1 MKGEQP
7 LPPVRVRVEH
17 HTIAPVGDPHLARQV
32 AREAEQLA
40 EQPRIP
46 GVVERCHVVRG
57 DHEQV
62 RGRLGVQVSER
73 EQAVAPL
80 HDRGRDLARGDL
92 AEDATGHQPLPNA
105 CLSCSQSFFAAR
117 SSGGAPST
125 SASCSSR
132 ARCSAVS
139 LVGVHT
145 CTRTCRSP
153 RPPSPT
159 RGRPLPRSRYT
170 VAVCV
175 PGWTL
180 SAASPYGVG
189 TRTSAPSAAW
199 ANESGDRK
207 STRLNSSHSQISY
220 AVFCLKKKKNERQN
234 EPQ

>member
-1 MKGEQP
+1 MTVSSQ
-7 LPPVRVRVEH
+7 
-17 HTIAPVGDPHLARQV
+17 VGQDPRLLTLLLEALQS

-46 GVVERCHVVRG
+46 GVVERRHVVRG

-62 RGRLGVQVSER
+62 RGRLGVQVPER
-73 EQAVAPL
+73 EQAVAAL

-105 CLSCSQSFFAAR
+105 CLSCSQNFFAAR
-117 SSGGAPST
+117 SSGAPST

-199 ANESGDRK
+199 ANDSGR
-207 STRLNSSHSQISY
+207 STTRSSPWRSKRGSSAMSSTAIRSPGGPLRGPGTPWPRI
-220 AVFCLKKKKNERQN
+220 VR
-234 EPQ
+234 